1 MKLEHI
7 QNALFAAFDIRQTLD
22 AKTLRKKIDG
32 TSFNETIDNHL
43 WQIIDFL
50 SYLEREHLIVDDE
63 TRSNGPRG

>member
-7 QNALFAAFDIRQTLD
+7 QTALFAAYDIRDTLD
-22 AKTLRKKIDG
+22 KKTLKQKIRE
-32 TSFNETIDNHL
+32 TSFDETIESNLD
-43 WQIIDFL
+43 QIIDFL